1 MRKSI
6 ACWMTVL
13 SLAGC
18 ASAQNAPPLINPAG
32 APAASTQPTA
42 PVGDLTQDS
51 SIDEIL
57 DALKARGDNLK
68 TFSAQVAL
76 ESIDPGL
83 GSSSTQRGT
92 VLYDNSRAGQNARI
106 RVIFDDVVEEGKIR
120 KEKHE
125 YLLDGEWLTERT
137 NREKSQIRRQVLAPG
152 EKMNL
157 LKLGEGPFP
166 LPIGQPKEEVQK
178 QFEVQKIVPSKDDP
192 PGTVHIR
199 LTPKPDTRF
208 AKQFKK
214 IDVWVDQKTH
224 FTNRI
229 DVIDPNGISAKSTK
243 LTDIKVNA
251 PLKDDD
257 FKLEPINEKEWK
269 LIEEPYQE

>member
-1 MRKSI
+1 MRKTI
-6 ACWMTVL
+6 ACWMTML

-18 ASAQNAPPLINPAG
+18 ASAQNAPPLINPTGTAG
-32 APAASTQPTA
+32 AASQPAAA
-42 PVGDLTQDS
+42 VGDLTPDS
-51 SIDEIL
+51 SIDQIL

-68 TFSAQVAL
+68 TFTANVAL
-76 ESIDPGL
+76 EEKDPGL
-83 GSSSTQRGT
+83 GNPSTQSGR
-92 VLYDNSRAGQNARI
+92 VLYDNSRAGKNARI
-106 RVIFDDVVEEGKIR
+106 RVTFDQVDEDGKIR

-125 YLLDGEWLTERT
+125 YLLDGEWLTERSF
-137 NREKSQIRRQVLAPG
+137 RENSQIRRQVLAPG

-178 QFEVQKIVPSKDDP
+178 QFEVQKIVPAKDDP

-214 IDVWVDQKTH
+214 IDVWVDLKTH

-229 DVIDPNGISAKSTK
+229 DVIDPNGIAAKSTK
-243 LTDIKVNA
+243 LTDIKVNE
-251 PLKDDD
+251 PIKDDD
-257 FKLEPINEKEWK
+257 FKLEPIDAKQWK
-269 LIEEPYQE
+269 MIEEPFQE

>member
-1 MRKSI
+1 MRKLI
-6 ACWMTVL
+6 ACWIAVV

-18 ASAQNAPPLINPAG
+18 ASAQTAPPLINPVG
-32 APAASTQPTA
+32 ADAKPPAAA
-42 PVGDLTQDS
+42 VGDLNADS
-51 SIDEIL
+51 SIDQIL
-57 DALKARGDNLK
+57 DALNARGNDLK
-68 TFSAQVAL
+68 TFTANVSL
-76 ESIDPGL
+76 EDKDPGL
-83 GSSSTQRGT
+83 GTSTTQTGK
-92 VLYDNSRAGQNARI
+92 VLYDNSRPNQNARI
-106 RVIFDDVVEEGKIR
+106 RVTFDQVNEDGKIR
-120 KEKHE
+120 NEKHE
-125 YLLDGEWLTERT
+125 YLLDGQWLTERT
-137 NREKSQIRRQVLAPG
+137 FREKSQIRRQVLAPG

-166 LPIGQPKEEVQK
+166 LPIGQPKEEVYK

-214 IDVWVDQKTH
+214 IEVWVDDKTH

-229 DVIDPNGISAKSTK
+229 DVVDPNGISAKSTT
-243 LTDIKVNA
+243 LTDIKVNP

-257 FKLEPINEKEWK
+257 FKLEPINDKEWK
-269 LIEEPYQE
+269 LIEEPFQE

>member
-1 MRKSI
+1 MTRTI

-18 ASAQNAPPLINPAG
+18 VSAQSAPPPLNPAG
-32 APAASTQPTA
+32 AAPATAQTA
-42 PVGDLTQDS
+42 PVGDLTPDS
-51 SIDEIL
+51 SIDQIL
-57 DALKARGDNLK
+57 DALKTRGDDLK
-68 TFSAQVAL
+68 TFSAKVAL

-92 VLYDNSRAGQNARI
+92 VIYDNNRTGANARI
-106 RVIFDDVVEEGKIR
+106 RVIFDEVEEDQKIR

-125 YLLDGEWLTERT
+125 YLLDGEWLTERSF
-137 NREKSQIRRQVLAPG
+137 REKSQIRRQVLAPG

-166 LPIGQPKEEVQK
+166 LPTGQPKDEVKK

-192 PGTVHIR
+192 AGTVHIR
-199 LTPKPDTRF
+199 LTPKPETRF

-214 IDVWVDQKTH
+214 IDVWVDAKTH

-229 DVIDPNGISAKSTK
+229 DVADPNGISAKSTK
-243 LTDIKVNA
+243 LTDIKVNE

-269 LIEEPYQE
+269 LIEEPFQE